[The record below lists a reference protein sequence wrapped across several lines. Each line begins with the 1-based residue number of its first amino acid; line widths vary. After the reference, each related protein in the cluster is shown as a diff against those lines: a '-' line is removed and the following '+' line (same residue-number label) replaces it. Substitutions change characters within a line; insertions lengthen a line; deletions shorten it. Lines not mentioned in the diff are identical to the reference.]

1 MEEFYVELVQQYG
14 IINLYSI
21 RFDGEEHTEFE
32 KFMMKYKNN
41 KTYQEDLSGIF
52 AWLARISRFGALE
65 RYFRPEGR
73 YGSGV
78 MAIPIEVN
86 RLRLYCIRI
95 SDNILILGNGSEKDA
110 GKWQESETLK
120 PMVELLSD
128 ADRFIHSR
136 FKNNQIKIDRKNLL
150 VGNLKFKR
158 KDNENK

>member
-32 KFMMKYKNN
+32 KFMMKYKDNE
-41 KTYQEDLSGIF
+41 TYQEDLYVIF
-52 AWLARISRFGALE
+52 AWLRRMSINGALE

-78 MAIPIEVN
+78 MAIPIEIN
-86 RLRLYCIRI
+86 KLRLYCIRI
-95 SDNILILGNGSEKDA
+95 SNNILILGNGAEKDA
-110 GKWQESETLK
+110 GKWQESETLR

-128 ADRFIHSR
+128 ADRFIRSR
-136 FKNNQIKIDRKNLL
+136 LKKNRIKIDRHSLL
-150 VGNLKFKR
+150 VGDLTFKR
-158 KDNENK
+158 KGNENK

>member
-65 RYFRPEGR
+65 RYFRP
-73 YGSGV
+73 
-78 MAIPIEVN
+78 
-86 RLRLYCIRI
+86 
-95 SDNILILGNGSEKDA
+95 
-110 GKWQESETLK
+110 
-120 PMVELLSD
+120 
-128 ADRFIHSR
+128 
-136 FKNNQIKIDRKNLL
+136 
-150 VGNLKFKR
+150 
-158 KDNENK
+158 

>member
-1 MEEFYVELVQQYG
+1 
-14 IINLYSI
+14 
-21 RFDGEEHTEFE
+21 
-32 KFMMKYKNN
+32 
-41 KTYQEDLSGIF
+41 
-52 AWLARISRFGALE
+52 
-65 RYFRPEGR
+65 
-73 YGSGV
+73 